1 MRRRPPRSTRTDT
14 LFPYTTLFR
23 SELVE
28 GVFLGITD
36 GDHFRGQLQQLLPE
50 HEGGVFE
57 TVTIGSRALA
67 RYLQDPN
74 APFQDEGKWGYWV
87 NQAIWGTSKSLGDT
101 AGSDVSGWGISLGAE
116 IKSDIGTF
124 GGSVAV
130 RSEGN

>member
-36 GDHFRGQLQQLLPE
+36 GDQFRGQMQQMLPE

-57 TVTIGSRALA
+57 TVTTGSRALA

-87 NQAIWGTSKSLGDT
+87 NQAVWGQSKSLGDT
-101 AGSDVSGWGISLGAE
+101 AGYDVSGGGFSLGAE
-116 IKSDIGTF
+116 SSEER
-124 GGSVAV
+124 GGGKEW
-130 RSEGN
+130 RSTG